1 MVLGGDNPEH
11 REPFESFM
19 KEYLQ
24 TGKNIILTN
33 IFVGAE
39 TYPSFS
45 AAFLIFL
52 KKADPATR
60 YDIYQQPSWFPAKSF
75 ILSGNHLTLS
85 PIVFIPG
92 EKELSRLQNKVQAT
106 ADDFKE
112 VVDYFQYTGEG
123 EEVSIYFSNSDLTLL
138 GRWRSGSGIN
148 HVFLAQ
154 FALCCC
160 RCNFCFTNFFVQVT
174 PPLFF
179 GIWGNFLEVFKNFWK
194 V

>member
-33 IFVGAE
+33 ISVGAE
-39 TYPSFS
+39 TYPGFS

-75 ILSGNHLTLS
+75 ILSGDHLTLS
-85 PIVFIPG
+85 PILLSFQGKKSFLVYKTRFKQRLTISKKLWIISSILAK
-92 EKELSRLQNKVQAT
+92 EKRLVYISRTQISLCLAV
-106 ADDFKE
+106 
-112 VVDYFQYTGEG
+112 G
-123 EEVSIYFSNSDLTLL
+123 DL
-138 GRWRSGSGIN
+138 G
-148 HVFLAQ
+148 
-154 FALCCC
+154 
-160 RCNFCFTNFFVQVT
+160 
-174 PPLFF
+174 P
-179 GIWGNFLEVFKNFWK
+179 E
-194 V
+194 